1 VSDLLSIGVS
11 GLLAYRK
18 ALDTAGHNIANVNT
32 PGYSRQRVEL
42 GSRIGGPQG
51 DGYIGAGVSSNTVKR
66 LADALITTRLQGD
79 SSAYSRAETFSGIA
93 SRVDSWLS
101 DTDSGLTRPLQSFYD
116 ALSGLSSNP
125 GSSAARQTLLSA
137 GQSLASRYSDM
148 QSQFDGLET
157 EINQRLTQTADEVT
171 RYAKQVADLNERIV
185 LAKGQAGGQPP
196 NDLLDQRDSLIKEI
210 ASRIGITTTDQDDGG
225 INVFTGSGQALVLG
239 RQANSLTVG
248 DDAYAS
254 GRKELFF
261 SGGQNITAQTSGGV
275 IGGLLDA
282 RRELLDPLRNDL
294 GRMAAGLAEAMNEQH
309 AQGMDAKGQMG
320 GDFFADIG
328 GSVYGARANTGNATV
343 SVGLSDAGAL
353 TGDDYNLSYNGSGWQ
368 LTRAR
373 DGSSVALTGSGTA
386 GDPLRAEGLSLTV
399 GGTPAA
405 GDRYLVKP
413 TAQGASQLRVAIT
426 DASRIAAA
434 SPVRASAALSNTGSA
449 TVSSIGVSDASNSSL
464 LSGVT
469 IQFTGPNT
477 YSVNGSGSFAFAAGD
492 SIEVNGWSLKLSGSP
507 ASGDSFS
514 VSANTA
520 GSNDNG
526 NARALAKLSTVGV
539 LDGGRSTLADSQ
551 AALVGR
557 AGAQAQQASL
567 QVDAQAAVKAQTET
581 EQASMSGV
589 NLDEEAADLVRYQQA
604 YQAAARVIAVAN
616 EVFQSLLDAARN

>member
-1 VSDLLSIGVS
+1 MSDLLSIGVS

-51 DGYIGAGVSSNTVKR
+51 DGYIGAGVSSSTVKR

-79 SSAYSRAETFSGIA
+79 ASAYSRAETFSGLA

-101 DTDSGLTRPLQSFYD
+101 STDSGLTKPLQGFYD
-116 ALSGLSSNP
+116 ALSGLSANP
-125 GSSAARQTLLSA
+125 GSSAARQSLLSA
-137 GQSLASRYSDM
+137 GQGLASRYNDL
-148 QSQFDGLET
+148 QTQFDGLES
-157 EINQRLTQTADEVT
+157 EINQRLSQTADEVT

-210 ASRIGITTTDQDDGG
+210 ASRIGITTTEQDDGG

-239 RQANSLTVG
+239 RQANSLTVS
-248 DDAYAS
+248 DDAYGS

-275 IGGLLDA
+275 IGGLLDF
-282 RRELLDPLRNDL
+282 RREVLDPAKSDL

-320 GDFFADIG
+320 GDFFADIA
-328 GSVYGARANTGNATV
+328 GSVYPARANTGNATV
-343 SVGLSDAGAL
+343 SVGLTDAGAL
-353 TGDDYNLSYNGSGWQ
+353 TGDDYALSFNGSNWQ

-373 DGSSVALTGSGTA
+373 DGSSVPLTGSGTA
-386 GDPLRAEGLSLTV
+386 ADPLRAEGLSLTLS
-399 GGTPAA
+399 GTPAA
-405 GDRYLVKP
+405 GDRYLLKP
-413 TAQGASQLRVAIT
+413 TANGAAQLRVAIT
-426 DASRIAAA
+426 DTSRIAAA
-434 SPVRASAALSNTGSA
+434 SPVRASAGLSNTGSA
-449 TVSSIGVSDASNSSL
+449 TVGSIGVTDAANADL
-464 LSGVT
+464 LSGVS

-477 YSVNGSGSFAFAAGD
+477 YSVNGSGSYSWNAGD
-492 SIEVNGWSLKLSGSP
+492 SIEVNGWSLKLSGAP
-507 ASGDSFS
+507 AAGDSFS
-514 VSANTA
+514 VGANTA

-526 NARALAKLSTVGV
+526 NARALAKLSTLGV
-539 LDGGRSTLADSQ
+539 LDGGRSTLSDSQ

-557 AGAQAQQASL
+557 AGASAQQASL
-567 QVDAQAAVKAQTET
+567 QLDAQASVRAQTEA
-581 EQASMSGV
+581 EQASLSGV
-589 NLDEEAADLVRYQQA
+589 NLDEEAADLVRFQQA

-616 EVFQSLLDAARN
+616 EVFQTLLDAARN

>member
-1 VSDLLSIGVS
+1 MSDLLSIGVS

-66 LADALITTRLQGD
+66 LADALVTTRLQGD
-79 SSAYSRAETFSGIA
+79 ASAYSRTETFAGLA
-93 SRVDSWLS
+93 SRVDGWLS
-101 DTDSGLTRPLQSFYD
+101 DADSGLTKPLQSFYT

-125 GSSAARQTLLSA
+125 SSSASRQTLLSA
-137 GQSLASRYSDM
+137 GQTLAGRYNDI
-148 QSQFDGLET
+148 QSQFDGMET
-157 EINQRLTQTADEVT
+157 EINQRLSQTADEVT
-171 RYAKQVADLNERIV
+171 RYAQQVADLNERIV

-239 RQANSLTVG
+239 RQASALTVG
-248 DDAYAS
+248 DDAYGS

-275 IGGLLDA
+275 IGGLLDF
-282 RRELLDPLRNDL
+282 RRELLDPVKSDL

-309 AQGMDAKGQMG
+309 AQGMDATGQMG
-320 GDFFADIG
+320 GKFFADIG
-328 GSVYGARANTGNATV
+328 GSVYAARANTGNATV
-343 SVGLSDAGAL
+343 GVALSDAGAL
-353 TGDDYNLSYNGSGWQ
+353 TGDDYALSYTGSSWQ

-373 DGSSVALTGSGTA
+373 DGASVALTGTGTSA
-386 GDPLRAEGLSLTV
+386 DPLRAEGLSLSV
-399 GGTPAA
+399 SGTPAA
-405 GDRYLVKP
+405 GDRYLLKP
-413 TAQGASQLRVAIT
+413 TASAASQLRMAIT
-426 DASRIAAA
+426 DTSRVAAA
-434 SPVRASAALSNTGSA
+434 SPIRGSAALANTGSA
-449 TVSSIGVSDASNSSL
+449 TVGELSVADASNSSL
-464 LSGVT
+464 RSGVT
-469 IQFTGPNT
+469 IQFTGANS
-477 YSVNGSGSFAFAAGD
+477 YSINGSGSITWAAGD
-492 SIEVNGWSLKLSGSP
+492 SIEVNGWSLKLSGTP
-507 ASGDSFS
+507 ASGDSFT
-514 VSANTA
+514 VGANSA

-526 NARALAKLSTVGV
+526 NARALAKLSTLGV
-539 LDGGRSTLADSQ
+539 LNGGSSTLSDAQ
-551 AALVGR
+551 GAMVGR

-567 QVDAQAAVKAQTET
+567 QLDAQASVRAQTEA
-581 EQASMSGV
+581 EQASLSGV
-589 NLDEEAADLVRYQQA
+589 NLDEEAADLIRYQQA